1 MSLSRV
7 SDPSSRGFDGNV
19 SGQGLAKIVREEGE
33 NIGLRIK
40 LVEESGGQ
48 MRSTWKSREEE
59 CLSSM
64 FLAVNFAARR
74 VW

>member
-48 MRSTWKSREEE
+48 MRSTWK

-64 FLAVNFAARR
+64 FPAVNFAARR
-74 VW
+74 AW